1 MQKLKN
7 SEFWGDVHLDT
18 KNMLWWKILGL
29 RAKIARKFLALQYD
43 ETPEYSYSWRI
54 SSTHLPIGK
63 LYL

>member
-7 SEFWGDVHLDT
+7 SEFWGDVHLDYHYDGQF
-18 KNMLWWKILGL
+18 LGL
-29 RAKIARKFLALQYD
+29 REKIARKFLALQYD

-54 SSTHLPIGK
+54 SSTHLLIGK